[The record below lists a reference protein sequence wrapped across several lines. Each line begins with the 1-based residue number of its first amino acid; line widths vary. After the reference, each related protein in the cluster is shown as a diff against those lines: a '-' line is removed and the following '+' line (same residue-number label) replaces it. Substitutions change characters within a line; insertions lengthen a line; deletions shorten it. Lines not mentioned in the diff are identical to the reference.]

1 MASTHNSPD
10 DGAPRGY
17 VLQPEEGTPG
27 YDASVKAS
35 GAATGGVL
43 TLLESHTTGGAPRH
57 VHTREDECMYVLD
70 GTITVECGGEE
81 FTAGPRSFVFLP
93 RGVPHAW
100 DVPNGEPVVVLI
112 FTIPAMLEEFLRE
125 YHEAASEPKHL
136 RDAVAEKYGITFL

>member
-1 MASTHNSPD
+1 MSSTHKPPVNDSI
-10 DGAPRGY
+10 RGY
-17 VLQPEEGTPG
+17 VLHPGEGAPG

-57 VHTREDECMYVLD
+57 VHSREDECMYVLD
-70 GTITVECGGEE
+70 GTITGECGGEAFE
-81 FTAGPRSFVFLP
+81 ARPRSFVFLP

-100 DVPNGEPVVVLI
+100 GVPGGTATVLI
-112 FTIPAMLEEFLRE
+112 FTVPAMLEEFLRE
-125 YHEAASEPKHL
+125 YHAAASGPKPL